1 MASLLP
7 ETGFWQGMADAVVG
21 QGDLR
26 PGDLNVGTRGRPS
39 AKDGRI
45 TDYGHHFQQALM
57 AQEKAK
63 KAAKLLRQDEDF

>member
-7 ETGFWQGMADAVVG
+7 EVGLFQGMADAVVG

-45 TDYGHHFQQALM
+45 TDYGHHFQKAMAEMQRSAAAIELM
-57 AQEKAK
+57 RQEEG
-63 KAAKLLRQDEDF
+63 L